1 MIALEFVA
9 APFLL
14 LGTLFCVISGVGL
27 IRFPDFY
34 TRSHAAGIGDTLGAS
49 LVLIGLLFHA
59 AAMGSDGVFIG
70 IKLVFVMGFLLFTS
84 PIACHALVKAAYSRG
99 VRADAD

>member
-1 MIALEFVA
+1 VIVVEVIAGG
-9 APFLL
+9 FLF
-14 LGTLFCVISGVGL
+14 LGAVFCMISGLGL

-34 TRSHAAGIGDTLGAS
+34 SRSHAAGIGDTMGAGCI
-49 LVLIGLLFHA
+49 LIGLMFHA
-59 AAMGSDGVFIG
+59 GMMGTGGILIGV
-70 IKLVFVMGFLLFTS
+70 KLVFVLAFLLITS